1 VAIGLKL
8 RENGRVPRIARI
20 FFVLA
25 TVAGV
30 ARASSDVQVQGTQ
43 LVDGTGRAL
52 ILRGVNV
59 TGDAKVP
66 PFRPVTPAI
75 FDPLPGLGID
85 VVRLLYIWEAYEPS
99 PGTYDAS
106 YLSYYTDAVHA
117 AAAKGIYVIVDFHQD
132 AYSRFDI
139 GGCGEGF
146 PKWALPPTVTPATPD
161 NGAKCIH
168 WGTQMGQDPDLGGIW
183 NSFFSDVGG
192 VRTRYLA
199 MVTSVATALANE
211 PNVLGYDLLNE
222 PGGDE
227 PTQLAPLYED
237 EAKAIRAVD
246 PKAILFVSP
255 RALTSAGIQTQLPK
269 PSFGNFV
276 YSPHYYDAGVIV
288 TGQWNGSDE
297 KTAYARMAT
306 QATTWGVPLFVGEF
320 GSSPTIDGVEGYMDA
335 SYAQLDAL
343 LASGAQ
349 WAYTPGWTDAKKDGW
364 NLEDFSIVDGSGMLR
379 SNFRARPHV
388 RRVTGTPT
396 SIASDTSSLTFSWTN
411 VPAQNATELFVP
423 PSAFGA
429 TSLAFDTSSDVS
441 CASSGDIVSCSST
454 SAGPKTVRVH
464 APPPPQSNCGLTGME
479 ALLLLGV
486 VWAIRKR
493 R

>member
-1 VAIGLKL
+1 MAIGREL
-8 RENGRVPRIARI
+8 RENSGVRRITRMVCA
-20 FFVLA
+20 L
-25 TVAGV
+25 VAIAGA
-30 ARASSDVQVQGTQ
+30 ARASSDVHVVGNQ
-43 LVDGTGRAL
+43 LVDGTGRTL
-52 ILRGVNV
+52 LLRGVNV

-75 FDPLPGLGID
+75 FDPLPAWGVD
-85 VVRLLYIWEAYEPS
+85 VVRLLHIWEAYEPS
-99 PGTYDAS
+99 PGSYDAS

-146 PKWALPPTVTPATPD
+146 PKWALPATFTPDTPD
-161 NGAKCIH
+161 NGAKCKN
-168 WGTQMGQDPDLGGIW
+168 WGTEMGQDPDLGGIW
-183 NSFFSDVGG
+183 NSFFADAGG

-199 MVTSVATALANE
+199 MVASVATALTAE

-269 PSFGNFV
+269 PSFDNFV

-349 WAYTPGWTDAKKDGW
+349 WAYTPGWTDANKDGW
-364 NLEDFSIVDGSGMLR
+364 NMEDFSIVDGSGTLR

-388 RRVTGTPT
+388 QKVTGTPT
-396 SIASDTSSLTFSWTN
+396 SIASDAASLTVSWTN
-411 VPAQNATELFVP
+411 VPSSNATELFVP
-423 PSAFGA
+423 PSALGA
-429 TSLAFDTSSDVS
+429 DSLAFDTSSDVS
-441 CASSGDIVSCSST
+441 CISKGNTVSCSSST
-454 SAGPKTVRVH
+454 PGAKTVRIH
-464 APPPPQSNCGLTGME
+464 AAPAPQSNCGLTGME
-479 ALLLLGV
+479 ALILLGA
-486 VWAIRKR
+486 VWAVR
-493 R
+493 RRR